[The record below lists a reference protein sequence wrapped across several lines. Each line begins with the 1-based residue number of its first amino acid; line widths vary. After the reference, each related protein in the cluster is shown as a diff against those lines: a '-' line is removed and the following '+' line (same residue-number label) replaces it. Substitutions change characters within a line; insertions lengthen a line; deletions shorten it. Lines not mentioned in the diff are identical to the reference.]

1 MHMLTMTVSGL
12 VLLAAF
18 FFGGRL
24 LNRRGISANGSLIFI
39 WVWLAVSVVNGGI
52 GVIVAG
58 YSIAAELAV
67 HVVVFGVPAVIA
79 WFLSRRSI

>member
-12 VLLAAF
+12 VLLAVF

-24 LNRRGISANGSLIFI
+24 LNRRGNAVNGSWIFI

-58 YSIAAELAV
+58 YSIATELAV
-67 HVVVFGVPAVIA
+67 HIVIFGVPAVIA
-79 WFLSRRSI
+79 